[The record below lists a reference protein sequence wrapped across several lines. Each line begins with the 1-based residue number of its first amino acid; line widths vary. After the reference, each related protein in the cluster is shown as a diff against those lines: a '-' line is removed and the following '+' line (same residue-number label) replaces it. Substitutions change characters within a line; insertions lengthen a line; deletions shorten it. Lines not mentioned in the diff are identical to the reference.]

1 MSLFGLRVSGWQLS
15 TLFLAGLLL
24 FIAFPATAQDKVPA
38 SPIMV
43 PNPATDLW
51 RAVRQREGAAS
62 GQTQVRGIETG
73 VLIEQSGEAFREY
86 RRRDFIGNAGIFI
99 GAVAGLVLLFYILRG
114 RINIPGGR
122 SGRRIKRF
130 ADFERTL
137 HWFTAIIF
145 IFLALTGL
153 TLLFGRFVVLPV
165 FGAEAFG
172 VIASACK
179 EGHNLFGPLFIVA
192 VVLLFIRFAWRNLP
206 SRGDLTWLVKGG
218 GIIGKAHVTAGFF
231 NAGEKIWFWSVMVLG
246 LVVSIS
252 GLVLIF
258 PTLGQPRDIMQL
270 ALIVHGIAA
279 VLFIAGSFGH
289 IYIGTIG
296 TEGSL
301 ESMTTGYVDE
311 NWAEAHHDRW
321 HADAVAQ
328 AARGADRHANADT
341 TGAVHA
347 TTDKA

>member
-1 MSLFGLRVSGWQLS
+1 MSLFGPRGSGWQLS
-15 TLFLAGLLL
+15 TLLLTGLLL
-24 FIAFPATAQDKVPA
+24 FVSLPASAQEKAPA

-43 PNPATDLW
+43 PNPAADLW

-73 VLIEQSGEAFREY
+73 VLIEQSGEAFREF

-99 GAVAGLVLLFYILRG
+99 GVIAGLVLLFYIIRG
-114 RINIPGGR
+114 RIEIPGGR

-137 HWFTAIIF
+137 HWFTAIVF

-218 GIIGKAHVTAGFF
+218 GIVGKAHVTAGFF
-231 NAGEKIWFWSVMVLG
+231 NAGEKIWFWSVIVLG

-252 GLVLIF
+252 GLLLIF
-258 PTLGQPRDIMQL
+258 PILGQPREIMQL

-321 HADAVAQ
+321 HAEVMAQ
-328 AARGADRHANADT
+328 ANSDVDRGNDTDTNGTMRTTADRA
-341 TGAVHA
+341 
-347 TTDKA
+347 